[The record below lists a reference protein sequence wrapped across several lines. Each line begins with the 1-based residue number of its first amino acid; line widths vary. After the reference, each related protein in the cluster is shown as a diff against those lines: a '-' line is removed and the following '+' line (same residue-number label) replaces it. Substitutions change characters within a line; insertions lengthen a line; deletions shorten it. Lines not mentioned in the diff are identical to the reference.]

1 MSSPA
6 LPSDSV
12 ASKASLKTLLLGTI
26 GVVYGDIGTSP
37 LYAVKESIGGHQRL
51 PIDEPHVLGV
61 LSLIFWALLLVVTF
75 KYVILMMRADN
86 HGEGGSLSLLAMLDE
101 RTKNPRLHAVIV
113 VMGLTATG
121 LFYGDC
127 VITPAISVLS
137 AVEGIQLVAPGM
149 GGWITYI
156 TLFILVGLFLLQSRG
171 TEIIGKLF
179 GPVMVVWFVVIGA
192 LGILQIM
199 DNPVVLNAM
208 NPLHALVFLKIEGK
222 IAFLTLASVVL
233 AVTGA
238 EALYADMGHFGRRPI
253 RIAWYTFVW
262 PALILNYF
270 GQGALLLMNPS
281 AIHSPLYGMVSTEWR
296 LPLIILATMATII
309 ASQAVITGA
318 FSVTRQAIL
327 LGYLPRMRI
336 IHTSR
341 TELGQIYMPT
351 VNMLMLLAV
360 AVLVLGFGSS
370 TNLASAYGIAVTGTM
385 VLTTMMTILL
395 MRLKWQWS
403 WARVV
408 PFIVIFSIV
417 DITLFAATTVKIIHG
432 GWFPLLMG
440 ALLFIVLTTWKTGRI
455 NLQETVENE
464 GITAVEF
471 IQQNQHLPRVPGVA
485 IYMSRPTQGVPLAM
499 YQNVKHNHILHE
511 KNIILSVV
519 STNVPFVSAEKQL
532 DLLPR
537 DENLVRI
544 ILRKGF
550 MQDSDVPEALKRL
563 PDSVLGFHLD
573 PQTASYFV
581 SRIHVQPTEGHQNR
595 QPMSMW
601 RKYLFAWMVHRATTA
616 REFFNLPHN
625 RVIELGTV
633 TEF

>member
-1 MSSPA
+1 
-6 LPSDSV
+6 
-12 ASKASLKTLLLGTI
+12 
-26 GVVYGDIGTSP
+26 
-37 LYAVKESIGGHQRL
+37 
-51 PIDEPHVLGV
+51 
-61 LSLIFWALLLVVTF
+61 
-75 KYVILMMRADN
+75 
-86 HGEGGSLSLLAMLDE
+86 
-101 RTKNPRLHAVIV
+101 
-113 VMGLTATG
+113 
-121 LFYGDC
+121 
-127 VITPAISVLS
+127 
-137 AVEGIQLVAPGM
+137 
-149 GGWITYI
+149 
-156 TLFILVGLFLLQSRG
+156 
-171 TEIIGKLF
+171 
-179 GPVMVVWFVVIGA
+179 
-192 LGILQIM
+192 
-199 DNPVVLNAM
+199 M
-208 NPLHALVFLKIEGK
+208 NPLHALFFLQIEGK

-270 GQGALLLMNPS
+270 GQGALLLSDPS
-281 AIHSPLYGMVSTEWR
+281 AIHSPFYGMVSAEWK
-296 LPLIILATMATII
+296 LPLIILATLATII

-351 VNMLMLLAV
+351 VNMLMLAV
-360 AVLVLGFGSS
+360 VVALVLGFGSS

-385 VLTTMMTILL
+385 LLTTVLTVLL
-395 MRLKWQWS
+395 MRLKWSWS
-403 WARVV
+403 WWRVA
-408 PFIVIFSIV
+408 PFIIVFSIV
-417 DITLFAATTVKIIHG
+417 DISLFAATTVKIVHG

-440 ALLFIVLTTWKTGRI
+440 AVLFMALTTWKIGRL

-471 IQQNQHLPRVPGVA
+471 IQQNEHLPRVPGVA

-519 STNVPFVSAEKQL
+519 SANVPFVPFEKQL

-537 DENLVRI
+537 DNNLVRI
-544 ILRKGF
+544 VLRKGF
-550 MQDSDVPEALKRL
+550 MQDSDVPKALERL
-563 PDSVLGFHLD
+563 PANVLGFPLD
-573 PQTASYFV
+573 PQKASYFV
-581 SRIHVQPTEGHQNR
+581 SRIHVQPTETHKNR
-595 QPMSMW
+595 QYMSLW
-601 RKYLFAWMVHRATTA
+601 RKVLFAWMVHRATTA